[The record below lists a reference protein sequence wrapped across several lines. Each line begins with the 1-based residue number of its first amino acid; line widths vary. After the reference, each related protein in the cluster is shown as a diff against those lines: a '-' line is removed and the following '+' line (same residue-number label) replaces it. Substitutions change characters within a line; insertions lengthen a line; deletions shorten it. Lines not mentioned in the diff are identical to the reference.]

1 MAGRSTNHTLG
12 VAVAHP
18 VIPATATPM
27 VPGLASDLDFYLK
40 DHGTCY
46 GLGCRAK
53 GVITRATMLYAK
65 HLLH

>member
-27 VPGLASDLDFYLK
+27 VPGLASDSDFYLK

-46 GLGCRAK
+46 GLGLRAK
-53 GVITRATMLYAK
+53 GGYN
-65 HLLH
+65 